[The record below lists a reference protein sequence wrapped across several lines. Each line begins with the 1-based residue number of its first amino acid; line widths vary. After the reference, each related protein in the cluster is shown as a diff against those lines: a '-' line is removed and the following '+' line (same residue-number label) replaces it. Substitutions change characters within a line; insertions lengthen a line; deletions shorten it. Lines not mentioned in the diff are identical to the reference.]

1 MPGTLQ
7 FVSGCYRALLWLYP
21 ADLRRKYGM
30 EMATVFDETLRAEWS
45 NRGARGVATAGCRA
59 IRELFTVAIPGQ
71 LVSEWMMIVGLSL
84 AINLGIVV
92 LEALFF
98 VRRGF

>member
-1 MPGTLQ
+1 MPAVLQ
-7 FVSGCYRALLWLYP
+7 CVSGCYRALLWLYP
-21 ADLRRKYGM
+21 TDLRRKYGE
-30 EMATVFDETLRAEWS
+30 EMTDVFEAVLLAEWT
-45 NRGARGVATAGCRA
+45 NRGARGVAAAVYRA

-71 LVSEWMMIVGLSL
+71 LVSDWMVIIGLSL
-84 AINLGIVV
+84 AINLGVVV

>member
-1 MPGTLQ
+1 MPKTLQ
-7 FVSGCYRALLWLYP
+7 YVLACYRVLLWLYP
-21 ADLRRKYGM
+21 ADLRRVYGK
-30 EMATVFDETLRAEWS
+30 EMTAVFEEVLRQQWTDHGV
-45 NRGARGVATAGCRA
+45 RGLVASGSRA
-59 IRELFTVAIPGQ
+59 FTELLTVAIPGQ

-84 AINLGIVV
+84 AINLGVIV